1 MNLNIATCNE
11 TNLSRYETVVFCG
24 GVGDSIASVSNLQIM
39 RETLILLAFCMTMKP
54 WILLNFY
61 LIPLLS
67 TSLVG
72 EKIASRM
79 ILTA

>member
-1 MNLNIATCNE
+1 MNSNIAACNE
-11 TNLSRYETVVFCG
+11 TNLSWYETVVFCG
-24 GVGDSIASVSNLQIM
+24 GVGDSIASVWSNLQIM

-54 WILLNFY
+54 WILFY

-67 TSLVG
+67 ASPVG

-79 ILTA
+79 IQAA